1 MSYITHARILVVED
15 SDINIDIIVEAFKG
29 LYELTIAMDGIE
41 ALEAVEHE
49 IPDLILLD
57 VLMPGMNGY
66 DVCQRLK
73 ADERTMDVPIIFLT
87 AMKDITDKTK
97 AFEMGAIDYLTK
109 PFETLEL
116 KARVK
121 NHLELIFAKKLLA
134 DQNQVLEQMV
144 KVRTEQLYRTQSA
157 TIYSLAALAET
168 RDSETG
174 DHIKRTQEYIRTLAL
189 ALKSLGWYG
198 DILID
203 DYINMLYDSAPLH
216 DIGKVGV
223 PDHILLKPGK
233 LTAVEFEQMKLH
245 AWYGMKTLE
254 SAEKELGEASFLT
267 LAKEIA
273 YTHHEKWDGTG
284 YPNQLSGERIPLS
297 GRLMALVDVYDALI
311 SERPYK
317 KAFSHEKSREII
329 LEGSGKHF
337 DERVVAAFVKCER
350 AFIQIKD
357 KYVKVD
363 LFTGS

>member
-1 MSYITHARILVVED
+1 MSYITNARILVVED
-15 SDINIDIIVEAFKG
+15 SEINIDIIVEALKD
-29 LYELTIAMDGIE
+29 LYEISIATNGQE
-41 ALEAVEHE
+41 ALEAVEQE
-49 IPDLILLD
+49 TPDLILLD

-66 DVCQRLK
+66 EVCQRLK
-73 ADERTMDVPIIFLT
+73 AKSATADIPVIFLT

-121 NHLELIFAKKLLA
+121 NHLELIFARKLLA
-134 DQNQVLEQMV
+134 DQNQVLEEMV
-144 KVRTEQLYRTQSA
+144 KARTEQLYKTQSA

-174 DHIKRTQEYIRTLAL
+174 DHIKRTQHYIKALAL
-189 ALKSLGWYG
+189 ALRDFGWYR

-203 DYINMLYDSAPLH
+203 EYINMLYDSAPLH

-254 SAEKELGEASFLT
+254 SAEKELGSTSFLT

-284 YPNQLSGERIPLS
+284 YPNQLAGETIPLS

-317 KAFSHEKSREII
+317 RAYPHSKAREII

-337 DERVVAAFVKCER
+337 DQRIVEAFIKCEPT
-350 AFIQIKD
+350 FLLIKD
-357 KYVKVD
+357 KYVRVNI
-363 LFTGS
+363 LE

>member
-1 MSYITHARILVVED
+1 MSYITNARILVVED
-15 SDINIDIIVEAFKG
+15 SEINIDIIVEAFKD
-29 LYELTIAMDGIE
+29 LYELSIATDGLE
-41 ALEAVEHE
+41 ALEAVEQE

-57 VLMPGMNGY
+57 VLMPGMDGY
-66 DVCQRLK
+66 QVCQRLK
-73 ADERTMDVPIIFLT
+73 SNVRTADIPIIFLT

-109 PFETLEL
+109 PFEALEL

-121 NHLELIFAKKLLA
+121 NHLELIFARKLLA
-134 DQNQVLEQMV
+134 DQNQILEQMV

-174 DHIKRTQEYIRTLAL
+174 DHIKRTQHYIKALAL
-189 ALKSLGWYG
+189 ALRDFGWYR
-198 DILID
+198 DVLID

-233 LTAVEFEQMKLH
+233 LTTVEFEQMKLH

-254 SAEKELGEASFLT
+254 SAEKELGETSFLT

-284 YPNQLSGERIPLS
+284 YPNQLSGENIPLS

-317 KAFSHEKSREII
+317 KAYSHDRAREII
-329 LEGSGKHF
+329 IEGSGKHF
-337 DERVVAAFVKCER
+337 DGRIVE
-350 AFIQIKD
+350 AFIICEKTFILIKG
-357 KYVKVD
+357 KYEKND
-363 LFTGS
+363 ILK

>member
-1 MSYITHARILVVED
+1 MSYITNARILVVED
-15 SDINIDIIVEAFKG
+15 SEINIDIIVEALKDS
-29 LYELTIAMDGIE
+29 YELSIATDGAE
-41 ALEAVEHE
+41 ALEAIEQE

-66 DVCQRLK
+66 EVCQRLK
-73 ADERTMDVPIIFLT
+73 AVNRTADIPIIFLT
-87 AMKDITDKTK
+87 AMKDITDKTM

-121 NHLELIFAKKLLA
+121 THLELIFARKLLA
-134 DQNQVLEQMV
+134 DQNQVLEEMV
-144 KVRTEQLYRTQSA
+144 RARTEQLYRTQSA

-174 DHIKRTQEYIRTLAL
+174 DHIKRTQHYIKALAL
-189 ALKSLGWYG
+189 ALRDFGWYR

-203 DYINMLYDSAPLH
+203 EYVSMLYDSAPLH

-223 PDHILLKPGK
+223 PDHILLKPGR
-233 LTAVEFEQMKLH
+233 LTVVEFEQMKLH

-254 SAEKELGEASFLT
+254 SAEKELGATSFLT

-273 YTHHEKWDGTG
+273 YTHHEKWDGSG
-284 YPNQLSGERIPLS
+284 YPNQLSGDHIPLS
-297 GRLMALVDVYDALI
+297 GRLMALVDVYDALV

-317 KAFSHEKSREII
+317 RPFSHEKAREII
-329 LEGSGKHF
+329 IEGSGKHF
-337 DERVVAAFVKCER
+337 DQRIVEAFIKCEDT
-350 AFIQIKD
+350 FIKIKG
-357 KYVKVD
+357 KYVKSD
-363 LFTGS
+363 DEE

>member
-1 MSYITHARILVVED
+1 MSYITDARILVVED
-15 SDINIDIIVEAFKG
+15 SEINMDIIVESLKDS
-29 LYELTIAMDGIE
+29 YELMIALDGLE
-41 ALEAVEHE
+41 ALDAVERE

-66 DVCQRLK
+66 EVCQKLK
-73 ADERTMDVPIIFLT
+73 ADPRTADIPIIFLT

-109 PFETLEL
+109 PFEILEL

-121 NHLELIFAKKLLA
+121 NHLELIFARKLLA
-134 DQNQVLEQMV
+134 DQNQMLERMV
-144 KVRTEQLYRTQSA
+144 KARTEQLYRTQSA

-174 DHIKRTQEYIRTLAL
+174 EHIKRTQLYIRTLAI
-189 ALKSLGWYG
+189 ALRDMGCCKNVLEE
-198 DILID
+198 

-233 LTAVEFEQMKLH
+233 LTTMEFEQMKLH
-245 AWYGMKTLE
+245 ALYGMKTLE
-254 SAEKELGEASFLT
+254 SAEKELGEMSFLT
-267 LAKEIA
+267 MAKEIA

-284 YPNQLSGERIPLS
+284 YPNQLKGEDIPLS

-317 KAFSHEKSREII
+317 KPYSHDRARAII
-329 LEGSGKHF
+329 MEGSGKHF
-337 DERVVAAFVKCER
+337 DQRIVEAFFKCENL
-350 AFIQIKD
+350 FVVIKN
-357 KYVKVD
+357 KYVKP
-363 LFTGS
+363 

>member
-1 MSYITHARILVVED
+1 MSYIQEARILVVED
-15 SDINIDIIVEAFKG
+15 SEINMDIIVESLKDS
-29 LYELTIAMDGIE
+29 YELTIATDGSE
-41 ALEAVEHE
+41 ALESVARE

-66 DVCQRLK
+66 EVCQRLK
-73 ADERTMDVPIIFLT
+73 ENPETAHIPIIFLT

-121 NHLELIFAKKLLA
+121 NHLELIFARKLLA
-134 DQNQVLEQMV
+134 DQNQRLEEMV
-144 KVRTEQLYRTQSA
+144 QARTEQLYRTQSA

-174 DHIKRTQEYIRTLAL
+174 AHIKRTQHYIRALAL
-189 ALKSLGWYG
+189 ALRELGHHR
-198 DILID
+198 DILTDHYID
-203 DYINMLYDSAPLH
+203 MLYDSAPLH

-223 PDHILLKPGK
+223 PDHILLKPGR
-233 LTAVEFEQMKLH
+233 LTVVEFEQMKLH
-245 AWYGMKTLE
+245 TWYGMKCLE
-254 SAEKELGEASFLT
+254 NAEKELGEASFLT

-273 YTHHEKWDGTG
+273 YTHHEHWDGKG
-284 YPNQLSGERIPLS
+284 YPVQLSGDGIPLS

-317 KAFSHEKSREII
+317 RPFTHEKARAII
-329 LEGSGKHF
+329 LEGSGSHF
-337 DERVVAAFVKCER
+337 DPQVVAAFLRCEQ
-350 AFIQIKD
+350 AFVAIKD
-357 KYVKVD
+357 RYME
-363 LFTGS
+363 THE

>member
-1 MSYITHARILVVED
+1 MSYITNARILVVED
-15 SDINIDIIVEAFKG
+15 SEINMDIIVESLKNA
-29 LYELTIAMDGIE
+29 YELTIAMDGLE
-41 ALEAVEHE
+41 ALDAVARE

-57 VLMPGMNGY
+57 VLMPEMNGY
-66 DVCQRLK
+66 EVCQKLK
-73 ADERTMDVPIIFLT
+73 ADPKTADIPIIFLT

-109 PFETLEL
+109 PFEILEL

-121 NHLELIFAKKLLA
+121 THLELIFARKLLA
-134 DQNQVLEQMV
+134 DQNQMLEKMV
-144 KVRTEQLYRTQSA
+144 RVRTEQLYRTQSA

-174 DHIKRTQEYIRTLAL
+174 EHIKRTQLYIRVLADTLRDM
-189 ALKSLGWYG
+189 GCYQ
-198 DILID
+198 DILKD

-233 LTAVEFEQMKLH
+233 LTTMEFEQMKLH

-254 SAEKELGEASFLT
+254 SAEKELGEMSFLT
-267 LAKEIA
+267 MAKEIA
-273 YTHHEKWDGTG
+273 YTHHEKWDGSG
-284 YPNQLSGERIPLS
+284 YPNQLAGDAIPLS

-317 KAFSHEKSREII
+317 RPFSHERAREII
-329 LEGSGKHF
+329 IEGSGSHF
-337 DERVVAAFVKCER
+337 DQRIVEAFIKCEDI
-350 AFIQIKD
+350 FVTIKNR
-357 KYVKVD
+357 Y
-363 LFTGS
+363 GRS